1 MGSYDVIKEALLVK
15 SNSGKSV
22 NARAVNTYSVV
33 QKIVPA
39 TVNGMV
45 KLNQDGGFES
55 DGTKVT
61 VSSVYHGGAFGFSE
75 GSGGDITVTV
85 NIPGYGVKDFYG
97 NARVQSVPGVG
108 QGVLCTPRDSDPSA
122 PYTHLCL
129 VVESP
134 GSVFAEN

>member
-1 MGSYDVIKEALLVK
+1 MGSYGVIKEALLVK
-15 SNSGKSV
+15 KNGSANED
-22 NARAVNTYSVV
+22 TVV
-33 QKIVPA
+33 QKLVPA
-39 TVNGMV
+39 TVNGKVM
-45 KLNQDGGFES
+45 LNQDGGFES

-75 GSGGDITVTV
+75 RSGGDITVTV
-85 NIPGYGVKDFYG
+85 NIPGYGVKEFYG
-97 NARVQSVPGVG
+97 NARIESVKGVG

-122 PYTHLCL
+122 PFTHLCL